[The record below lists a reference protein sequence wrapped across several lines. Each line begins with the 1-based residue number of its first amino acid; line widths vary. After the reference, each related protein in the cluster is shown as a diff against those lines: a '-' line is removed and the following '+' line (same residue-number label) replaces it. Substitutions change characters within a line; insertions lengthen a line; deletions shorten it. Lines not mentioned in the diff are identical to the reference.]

1 MFHISVSVCCVWTCD
16 SGRSLELE
24 FLAQNG
30 IEPAETRSATKQ
42 PVDAAEA
49 LTLLEGMTELRVAK
63 GKKVVQVDLS
73 APDRPPNDE
82 LVKLMVSRWGKLR
95 APTMKVGTT
104 LVVGHNRDMLAM
116 VFATDVG

>member
-1 MFHISVSVCCVWTCD
+1 MHT
-16 SGRSLELE
+16 
-24 FLAQNG
+24 
-30 IEPAETRSATKQ
+30 
-42 PVDAAEA
+42 AEA

-73 APDRPPNDE
+73 TADRPPNEE

-104 LVVGHNRDMLAM
+104 LVVGFNQDMLAT
-116 VFATDVG
+116 VFGTDAG